1 MTSPPGAPGRLLV
14 VATPIGNLED
24 LSPRALA
31 ALREAS
37 LVLCEDTRRTGHLFA
52 RHGLTT
58 PRVSCHEHNEFRRI
72 PEVLERLA
80 AGETLALVSD
90 AGTPGVSDP
99 GRLLAAAAADAGYR
113 VEPIAGPSAVAALLS
128 ISGFPAVPYSF
139 LGFPPSRRG
148 ERARWYA
155 RFAARD
161 ETRVLFESP
170 FRVVESLR
178 EMAAAWG
185 DPKVCLGRELT
196 KLHEEV
202 LRGSASAV
210 AGLLSRRPGVK
221 GEIAIAAAPAGD
233 GTARESSDPDSSVAP
248 DEIEDPAGSPVPGDP
263 DDPDELNDPDGTDGP
278 DDSSRPED
286 PDGPESP
293 SRE

>member
-24 LSPRALA
+24 LSPRALT
-31 ALREAS
+31 ALRDAS
-37 LVLCEDTRRTGHLFA
+37 LVLCEDTRRTGNLFA

-99 GRLLAAAAADAGYR
+99 GRLLAAAAAEAGYR
-113 VEPIAGPSAVAALLS
+113 VEPVAGPSAVAALLS
-128 ISGFPAVPYSF
+128 ISGFPAVPYTF

-178 EMAAAWG
+178 EMAGAWG

-210 AGLLSRRPGVK
+210 AEILSRRPGVK
-221 GEIAIAAAPAGD
+221 GEIAIAAAPVGE
-233 GTARESSDPDSSVAP
+233 GTARETSDVGNSVVEDDAEGSADDPAPPDPDAP
-248 DEIEDPAGSPVPGDP
+248 SGE
-263 DDPDELNDPDGTDGP
+263 
-278 DDSSRPED
+278 
-286 PDGPESP
+286 
-293 SRE
+293 

>member
-1 MTSPPGAPGRLLV
+1 VTSPPGAPGRLLV

-24 LSPRALA
+24 LSPRALT
-31 ALREAS
+31 ALREAT
-37 LVLCEDTRRTGHLFA
+37 LVLCEDTRRTGNLFA

-99 GRLLAAAAADAGYR
+99 GRLLAAAAAAAGYR
-113 VEPIAGPSAVAALLS
+113 VEPVAGPSAVAAVLS

-202 LRGSASAV
+202 LRGSAFAV

-221 GEIAIAAAPAGD
+221 GEIAIAAAPAGERAAHETPD
-233 GTARESSDPDSSVAP
+233 AEDRVAPEDSEDSTNGPDPDGP
-248 DEIEDPAGSPVPGDP
+248 DDRDGSADP
-263 DDPDELNDPDGTDGP
+263 DDPG
-278 DDSSRPED
+278 
-286 PDGPESP
+286 SP

>member
-1 MTSPPGAPGRLLV
+1 VTPSTVAAGRLLV

-24 LSPRALA
+24 LTPRALA
-31 ALREAS
+31 ALREAN

-72 PEVLERLA
+72 PEMLERLA

-99 GRLLAAAAADAGYR
+99 GRLLAAAAAAAGFR
-113 VEPIAGPSAVAALLS
+113 VEPVAGPSAVAAILS
-128 ISGFPAVPYSF
+128 ISGFPAVPFSF
-139 LGFPPSRRG
+139 LGFPPSRHG

-170 FRVVESLR
+170 FRVVVSLE
-178 EMAAAWG
+178 EMARAWG
-185 DPKVCLGRELT
+185 DPPVCLGRELT

-202 LRGSASAV
+202 LRGPASAV
-210 AGLLSRRPGVK
+210 AALLARRPGIK
-221 GEIAIAAAPAGD
+221 GEIAVAAAPPDAAASAAPGAAG
-233 GTARESSDPDSSVAP
+233 GE
-248 DEIEDPAGSPVPGDP
+248 EDP
-263 DDPDELNDPDGTDGP
+263 DDTGLAPDAPDASPAEDAATDA
-278 DDSSRPED
+278 
-286 PDGPESP
+286 
-293 SRE
+293 

>member
-1 MTSPPGAPGRLLV
+1 VTSPPGAPGRLLV

-24 LSPRALA
+24 LSPRALT
-31 ALREAS
+31 ALREAT
-37 LVLCEDTRRTGHLFA
+37 LVLCEDTRRTGNLFA

-99 GRLLAAAAADAGYR
+99 GRLLAAAAAAAGYR
-113 VEPIAGPSAVAALLS
+113 VEPVAGPSAVAAVLS

-185 DPKVCLGRELT
+185 DPRVCLGRELT

-233 GTARESSDPDSSVAP
+233 ASAPVPSDRDGS
-248 DEIEDPAGSPVPGDP
+248 EDPVDDPVP
-263 DDPDELNDPDGTDGP
+263 DDPHGS
-278 DDSSRPED
+278 DD
-286 PDGPESP
+286 PESP

>member
-1 MTSPPGAPGRLLV
+1 VTTATGGPGRLLV

-24 LSPRALA
+24 LTPRALA
-31 ALREAS
+31 ALREAT

-99 GRLLAAAAADAGYR
+99 GRLLAAAAAEAGYR
-113 VEPIAGPSAVAALLS
+113 VEPVAGPSAVAAILS
-128 ISGFPAVPYSF
+128 ISGFPAVPFSF
-139 LGFPPSRRG
+139 LGFPPSRHG
-148 ERARWYA
+148 ERARWYERYA
-155 RFAARD
+155 PRD

-170 FRVVESLR
+170 FRVVASLG
-178 EMAAAWG
+178 EMARAWG

-202 LRGSASAV
+202 LRGTASSIA
-210 AGLLSRRPGVK
+210 ALLAKRPGIK
-221 GEIAIAAAPAGD
+221 GEIVVAA
-233 GTARESSDPDSSVAP
+233 
-248 DEIEDPAGSPVPGDP
+248 
-263 DDPDELNDPDGTDGP
+263 
-278 DDSSRPED
+278 
-286 PDGPESP
+286 SP
-293 SRE
+293 STASIDPLRHGDDEGGGRHEDEDDLAPELEDDVITGE